1 MSSSEDDL
9 ALAERI
15 LNRPRTQ
22 KRAKKSASSKKIN
35 SQLEILG
42 SYFERKDDGMVDCN
56 TKISR
61 WQKYYFK
68 RHFDKKHPTLLREL
82 FPDIV
87 TDEIKYEIDAS
98 VLMFSAVELV
108 TLNGMPFSLLDAP
121 AFRNILSEQIKELE
135 THGYKVTINR
145 HMIGEKVE
153 EMADQIRDQICA
165 ELKNKML
172 SLMFDICTKIT
183 FSAPHSW

>member
-1 MSSSEDDL
+1 MSSSEDDI

-22 KRAKKSASSKKIN
+22 KRAKKSASSKKID

-42 SYFERKDDGMVDCN
+42 SYFERKDDGIYCKMVDCN

-87 TDEIKYEIDAS
+87 SDEI
-98 VLMFSAVELV
+98 
-108 TLNGMPFSLLDAP
+108 
-121 AFRNILSEQIKELE
+121 
-135 THGYKVTINR
+135 
-145 HMIGEKVE
+145 
-153 EMADQIRDQICA
+153 
-165 ELKNKML
+165 
-172 SLMFDICTKIT
+172 
-183 FSAPHSW
+183 